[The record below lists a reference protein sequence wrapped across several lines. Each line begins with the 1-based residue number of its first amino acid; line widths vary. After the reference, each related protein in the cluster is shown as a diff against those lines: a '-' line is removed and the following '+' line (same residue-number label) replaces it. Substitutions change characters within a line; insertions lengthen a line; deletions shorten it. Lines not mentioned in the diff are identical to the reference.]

1 MKIHCR
7 QSNLCD
13 NVGIEQLRS
22 YVIFVLYLGLFHVVM
37 TFFYSYI
44 FVRQSR
50 VPYDDV
56 MTMESHVWCSLDRP
70 GAIQTRHQVKHVKH
84 FEEWLKDVRIV
95 FGQPK
100 LYYMVGQDLQGFMI
114 RQHKYLHGQEARDLR
129 CIPKVNQ
136 HTIKVY

>member
-1 MKIHCR
+1 MWKI
-7 QSNLCD
+7 
-13 NVGIEQLRS
+13 ET
-22 YVIFVLYLGLFHVVM
+22 HVVINAW
-37 TFFYSYI
+37 SL
-44 FVRQSR
+44 
-50 VPYDDV
+50 
-56 MTMESHVWCSLDRP
+56 LDRP

-100 LYYMVGQDLQGFMI
+100 HYYMVGQDLQGFMI

-136 HTIKVY
+136 HTIKAYQPQSISVVNKCKDYQKTNQYFYYLKSNYTRKFDFSTLSN